1 MPVEVEK
8 NYDKDTKEYMLKIV
22 EKLHAIINNEISDI
36 QNMDFEAKMHMF
48 DCLLSGATHF
58 YSEFLLYS
66 MFAIKNKS
74 ANDGKECCKTILDE
88 IYKFF
93 LEESKGIIKLVD
105 ENNNK
110 LDDHKKWK
118 TLLIPTKNLMINL
131 SV

>member
-110 LDDHKKWK
+110 LDDHKK
-118 TLLIPTKNLMINL
+118 
-131 SV
+131 